1 MELSVAGMWTWG
13 EIDTFEQEKSHLS
26 RRCTSV
32 IMLER
37 VDSPVDFPTLTEST
51 ALTSSSSELQLH
63 HYFVQL
69 QQILDEILGISRLR
83 LNWNDPNC
91 VYRPSFIWQQDWVEP
106 WMKGIVCEGK
116 VKCQRSFPRRDR
128 KRQIC
133 RQKGTRAPIK
143 RNPKNFK
150 FLR

>member
-1 MELSVAGMWTWG
+1 MH
-13 EIDTFEQEKSHLS
+13 D
-26 RRCTSV
+26 
-32 IMLER
+32 R
-37 VDSPVDFPTLTEST
+37 VDNPVDFPTLTEST
-51 ALTSSSSELQLH
+51 VLTFSSSEVQLH
-63 HYFVQL
+63 HYFDQL
-69 QQILDEILGISRLR
+69 RQVLEEMLGISRLR

-106 WMKGIVCEGK
+106 WMKGIVRKEEVCEGK
-116 VKCQRSFPRRDR
+116 VKCQRSFSRRDR

-133 RQKGTRAPIK
+133 RQKGTRASIK